1 MQNVCESVVY
11 KKVADMQLQTF
22 KMGLPQ
28 LSAGFRVGICW
39 YLAQL
44 EIILDPNKS
53 KSAVPARQLSRAVA
67 FLSALR
73 GAEGGPPL
81 CIGKQEV
88 GTYIYSLLYTYTGLL
103 GRLHMKFNSR

>member
-11 KKVADMQLQTF
+11 IQKVADMQLQTF

-39 YLAQL
+39 YLTQL

-53 KSAVPARQLSRAVA
+53 KSAVPARQPSQAVA

-73 GAEGGPPL
+73 GAEGGPPPVYWQA
-81 CIGKQEV
+81 G
-88 GTYIYSLLYTYTGLL
+88 GGD
-103 GRLHMKFNSR
+103 LHI